1 MRDITSN
8 LQLPKSLHR
17 RIPQQLLYELQQG
30 DTRLSA
36 RGARGLLPFVLFLLQ
51 YTLLS
56 LDGRRREIVVNLD
69 VLVGFV
75 AIVAFIKDI

>member
-1 MRDITSN
+1 MTSH

-36 RGARGLLPFVLFLLQ
+36 RGTRGLLPFVLFLLQ
-51 YTLLS
+51 YALFR
-56 LDGRRREIVVNLD
+56 LDGRRCDVVVDFD
-69 VLVGFV
+69 VLLGFV
-75 AIVAFIKDI
+75 AIVAFMREI